1 MADENHWT
9 GKKFHGYLTKQ
20 LDEEIGYRTVVR
32 WLHNQGF
39 RLKMPLSWPNGQD
52 EEKRKAFVELLKM
65 LLEDPQIDLWF
76 LDGTGIQGDPQPLRR

>member
-1 MADENHWT
+1 
-9 GKKFHGYLTKQ
+9 
-20 LDEEIGYRTVVR
+20 
-32 WLHNQGF
+32 
-39 RLKMPLSWPNGQD
+39 MPLSWPNGQD